1 MLELHY
7 YPGNASFAPHLLL
20 EEMQLPHT
28 LHKVDRDAGEHK
40 SAAYLKLNPN
50 GLIPV
55 LLDDGE
61 PLYETAA
68 ILMHLADKASS
79 AGSADKAPGFA
90 PPLGSIERAHYLKWM
105 VWMTNTLQAMLIH
118 YFYPERM
125 VGEGDTEAAA
135 VVKARAEAQVGPML
149 DQMEAELARH
159 GGPWFGG
166 SHYSALDPLAFML
179 CRWTRMHAQPARARP
194 HLAAYL
200 ERVLARPATQT
211 AVRREALPEPIY

>member
-7 YPGNASFAPHLLL
+7 YPSNASFAPHLLL
-20 EEMQLPHT
+20 EEMQLPYT
-28 LHKVDRDAGEHK
+28 LRKVNREAGEHK
-40 SAAYLKLNPN
+40 SPAYLKLNPN

-55 LLDDGE
+55 LIDNGE

-68 ILMHLADKASS
+68 ILMHLADKA
-79 AGSADKAPGFA
+79 PGFA
-90 PPLGSIERAHYLKWM
+90 PPMGTLARAHYLKWM

-125 VGEGDTEAAA
+125 ANEGDAQAAA

-166 SHYSALDPLAFML
+166 AAYSALDPLAFML
-179 CRWTRMHAQPARARP
+179 SRWTRMHAHPARDRP
-194 HLAAYL
+194 LLGAYL
-200 ERVLARPATQT
+200 ARVAARPATQ
-211 AVRREALPEPIY
+211 AVVAREGLPAPIY